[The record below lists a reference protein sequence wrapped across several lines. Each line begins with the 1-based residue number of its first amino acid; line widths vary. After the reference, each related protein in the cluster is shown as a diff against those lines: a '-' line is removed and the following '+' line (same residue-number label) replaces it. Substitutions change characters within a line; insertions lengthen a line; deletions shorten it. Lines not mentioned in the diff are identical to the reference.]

1 MGANPLGDAALR
13 NPTTGIAGCCARAAS
28 GHTAAPQKR
37 NELAAG
43 VEIGPVA
50 LRQRLDHQ
58 LSCAHYPQESRENER
73 TFAVLDE
80 ADDDCEP
87 AVVREP
93 HEDADHSTAE
103 RKF

>member
-1 MGANPLGDAALR
+1 MNSRQELKL
-13 NPTTGIAGCCARAAS
+13 ARSPCDS
-28 GHTAAPQKR
+28 GSIT
-37 NELAAG
+37 NY
-43 VEIGPVA
+43 
-50 LRQRLDHQ
+50 
-58 LSCAHYPQESRENER
+58 SCAHYPQESRENER

-93 HEDADHSTAE
+93 DEDADHSTAE

>member
-1 MGANPLGDAALR
+1 MRNRSRQAQRKPTRTGADVTP
-13 NPTTGIAGCCARAAS
+13 AS
-28 GHTAAPQKR
+28 
-37 NELAAG
+37 
-43 VEIGPVA
+43 PVA

-93 HEDADHSTAE
+93 DEDADHSTAE